1 MSRRSNVRPAT
12 VLGFGLGGVLV
23 GHALTYLVLVPDA
36 HARTA
41 ELAATGHTYLGGAN
55 ALGLVAAIA
64 ALSALFFWGLA
75 GADDRAPRVYERLAA
90 FQLTAFAAMEI
101 LERLGSGAGLRHLV
115 PTLAVG
121 LPVQILVAAFVALL
135 VRLVARTAAAVAD
148 RVADGAP
155 VWSFGAITLIARP
168 GTAPSLAPAGGPPP
182 GRAPPIAFVR

>member
-12 VLGFGLGGVLV
+12 LLGFGLGGVLV

-41 ELAATGHTYLGGAN
+41 DLSATGHAYLGDAN
-55 ALGLVAAIA
+55 ALGLVAVIA
-64 ALSALFFWGLA
+64 ALSVLFFRGLA
-75 GADDRAPRVYERLAA
+75 GAGDRHPRVYERLAA

-101 LERLGSGAGLRHLV
+101 LERLGSGVGLRHLV

-121 LPVQILVAAFVALL
+121 LPVQLAVAAFVALL
-135 VRLVARTAAAVAD
+135 VRFVARTAAAVAD

-155 VWSFGAITLIARP
+155 LWSSGAVTLIA
-168 GTAPSLAPAGGPPP
+168 GAPTVVALAPAGGPPP
-182 GRAPPIAFVR
+182 GRAPPNPFVR